1 MAGSRTNDIKV
12 YCSFCGK
19 SQDDV
24 KKIIAGNNVFICNEC
39 VALSQE
45 IIKEEL
51 AEEVLADLTEVPKPK
66 ELLDVLNQYVVGQ
79 DRAKRALSL
88 YQLLCTIIISV
99 SRLQKVVMTMMWIYK
114 SPTF

>member
-1 MAGSRTNDIKV
+1 MVGNRTNDVKV

-19 SQDDV
+19 SQDEV

-51 AEEVLADLTEVPKPK
+51 AEEVLADLAEVPKPK
-66 ELLDVLNQYVVGQ
+66 ELLATLDEYVVGQ
-79 DRAKRALSL
+79 ERAKRALAVAV
-88 YQLLCTIIISV
+88 YNHYKRV
-99 SRLQKVVMTMMWIYK
+99 SFAESRDEEDVE
-114 SPTF
+114 

>member
-1 MAGSRTNDIKV
+1 MVGNRTNDVKV

-19 SQDDV
+19 SQDEV

-51 AEEVLADLTEVPKPK
+51 AEEVLEEIPRQIVEYYQHQKISPK
-66 ELLDVLNQYVVGQ
+66 EPVVNINVK
-79 DRAKRALSL
+79 ASSL
-88 YQLLCTIIISV
+88 IN
-99 SRLQKVVMTMMWIYK
+99 
-114 SPTF
+114 